1 MSKMLAGAAKRC
13 ITPTP
18 ELLEKMKTLS
28 QNGPS
33 GNEFDG
39 VYDDIFVRVI
49 AVSDGEEKVLLIAAD
64 LITFPGQEMLSKR
77 LEKELGIAPYGC
89 IIGAT
94 HNHEGGSPGFKEGDD
109 FGVMS
114 IAHPATD
121 AQDEYAKYI
130 HEKTVEAAKE
140 AVDNLV
146 PAKMGVN
153 KGMSYINCN
162 RDLAT
167 VAGPIQAND
176 WHGPSD
182 HELLVVQFEDMQG
195 EIIGMFVNHATHSN
209 MACWNLYNGDFRK
222 IQGDIGGGVSRFV
235 EKANKNKFPVLW
247 VMAAAGDQS
256 PFIRSKLRS
265 VDVDDDGNFSV
276 IESYF
281 TAETVLKQ
289 LQYMVC
295 TQGMEVLEL
304 SQNMSEYT
312 DEFSFVAAET
322 WRGTAARMPYRDL
335 KISPDCGERPDPQP
349 WVFPVVPHRLR
360 LAILNGVAYAMMNG
374 EIYSNLGTQIKELL
388 PVKHTAIVS
397 MAYGM
402 LSYIPDAEREWIN
415 GFGTVNTVA
424 ASGADTER
432 AYKEGY
438 TELME
443 KVGLK

>member
-1 MSKMLAGAAKRC
+1 MSKMFAGAAKRC
-13 ITPTP
+13 ITPS
-18 ELLEKMKTLS
+18 EDLRKLFAEQNGS
-28 QNGPS
+28 QND
-33 GNEFDG
+33 FDG
-39 VYDDIFVRVI
+39 VYDDIYVRVI
-49 AVSDGEEKVLLIAAD
+49 AVSDGEKKILLVAAD
-64 LITFPGQEMLSKR
+64 IGVFSGQKMLSER
-77 LEKELGIAPYGC
+77 LEKEFGIEPYGC
-89 IIGAT
+89 IIGVS
-94 HNHEGGSPGFKEGDD
+94 HNHEAPMTALKDGDD
-109 FGVMS
+109 FSVMG
-114 IAHPATD
+114 AVFPVTD
-121 AQDEYAKYI
+121 AQDIYSKFI
-130 HEKTVEAAKE
+130 HDMTVEAAGE
-140 AVDNLV
+140 ALSNMV
-146 PAKMGVN
+146 PARMGVN

-176 WHGPSD
+176 WHGPAD
-182 HELLVVQFEDMQG
+182 HELLVIQFEDMNG

-209 MACWNLYNGDFRK
+209 MACWNLYNGNFKK

-247 VMAAAGDQS
+247 VMGAGGDQS

-265 VDVDDDGNFSV
+265 VDVDDDGNFTTF
-276 IESYF
+276 EKYF
-281 TAETVLKQ
+281 EPETVIKQ
-289 LQYMVC
+289 LQYMTC

-304 SQNMSEYT
+304 SKTMEEYT
-312 DEFSFVAAET
+312 GEFSFAAADT
-322 WRGTAARMPYRDL
+322 WRGTEARMPYRDL
-335 KISPDCGERPDPQP
+335 KIAPDCGERPAPQP
-349 WVFPVVPHRLR
+349 WRFPVVPHYLR
-360 LAILNGVAYAMMNG
+360 LAVLNGVAYAMMNG

-424 ASGADTER
+424 ANGTDTER
-432 AYKEGY
+432 AYREGY